1 MFRPRRQVRNERSH
15 YCIGKS
21 VTKSTQIVAA
31 NCEKMRIYKK
41 KDLFRFQG
49 LENVIVKV
57 SNFEENLPKTL
68 PVKQFVIETA
78 KGKLTTI
85 VEEMKRKEV

>member
-1 MFRPRRQVRNERSH
+1 
-15 YCIGKS
+15 
-21 VTKSTQIVAA
+21 
-31 NCEKMRIYKK
+31 MRIYKK